1 MKIRSY
7 KWGYA
12 WLHVLTEDFINYAV
26 YIEERKF
33 SYRKIPSSLPS
44 RRKKFPSDCQTLE
57 QKRNYLEALIKIGAL
72 QDLLEEV

>member
-12 WLHVLTEDFINYAV
+12 WLRILTEDFEGYAV

-33 SYRKIPSSLPS
+33 SYRKIPSPLPS
-44 RRKKFPSDCQTLE
+44 RRKEFPSDCQTLE
-57 QKRNYLEALIKIGAL
+57 QKKEYLQMLLKIGAL